1 MDLEP
6 KEVLLEEES
15 EPDLMTRRFWV
26 CLVLTLPVFVLSMG
40 EMLPGN
46 PIAILP
52 KGWGPWLQ
60 LILTTPVVLWGG
72 SIFFSRGWRSVVT
85 WNLNMFTLIAL
96 GTGVAYAFSLVAV
109 VFPQVFPDA
118 FRDAHGNLA
127 LYFEGAAVITVLVLL
142 GQMMEGRARRRTS
155 GAIRELLSLAPTTA
169 HVVDDD
175 GQEREVSLTDVESGA
190 ALRVRP
196 GERVP
201 VDGVVLEGRSRVDE
215 SMVTGEPTPV
225 ERTVGDPV
233 IGGTLNQ
240 TGSFLMRAERVGRDT
255 VLARI
260 VEMVS
265 EAQRSRAPVQRL
277 VDRVASWFVPAVVL
291 AALGTFAVW
300 AIWGPSP
307 TLAYGIV
314 NAVAVVIIACPC
326 ALGLATPMSI
336 MVGTGRGAKA
346 GILIRNAEAI
356 ETFHAIDTL
365 VVDKTGTL
373 TEGRPKVV
381 TVEATEATTEEQL
394 LNLAASLERD
404 SEHPLGR
411 AIVEAAKQRGPE
423 LEKLTDFESH
433 TGKGVSGDVEGRRVA
448 IGSRSMMEE
457 AGVDVDSLG
466 DRIESLRAEGQTVVY
481 VAVDGQS
488 AGLIGVADPIK
499 ESTEDALRILREQ
512 GVRIVMATG
521 DSETTAQAVARKLH
535 IDEVFAGVSPKDK
548 REIVQRFQS
557 EGRKVAMA
565 GDGINDA
572 PHWRRRTWVWRWER
586 ARKWRWRARQSLW

>member
-1 MDLEP
+1 
-6 KEVLLEEES
+6 
-15 EPDLMTRRFWV
+15 
-26 CLVLTLPVFVLSMG
+26 
-40 EMLPGN
+40 
-46 PIAILP
+46 
-52 KGWGPWLQ
+52 
-60 LILTTPVVLWGG
+60 
-72 SIFFSRGWRSVVT
+72 
-85 WNLNMFTLIAL
+85 
-96 GTGVAYAFSLVAV
+96 
-109 VFPQVFPDA
+109 
-118 FRDAHGNLA
+118 
-127 LYFEGAAVITVLVLL
+127 
-142 GQMMEGRARRRTS
+142 
-155 GAIRELLSLAPTTA
+155 
-169 HVVDDD
+169 
-175 GQEREVSLTDVESGA
+175 
-190 ALRVRP
+190 
-196 GERVP
+196 
-201 VDGVVLEGRSRVDE
+201 
-215 SMVTGEPTPV
+215 
-225 ERTVGDPV
+225 
-233 IGGTLNQ
+233 
-240 TGSFLMRAERVGRDT
+240 
-255 VLARI
+255 
-260 VEMVS
+260 
-265 EAQRSRAPVQRL
+265 
-277 VDRVASWFVPAVVL
+277 
-291 AALGTFAVW
+291 
-300 AIWGPSP
+300 
-307 TLAYGIV
+307 
-314 NAVAVVIIACPC
+314 
-326 ALGLATPMSI
+326 